1 MKLVPF
7 FEIDG
12 TRYEIKKTRWLITE
26 YNKLRENSSVSE
38 EDKALAMKATNL
50 LADIKKYAEKTE
62 ECWEK
67 LCTEPS
73 EENQRNYLM
82 FKGMSDTAI
91 ADYNAF
97 VSTNKALSKATENSF
112 AILEKLVIK
121 ALAEQYYDFNEGL
134 AKQTWDKFADSLEGN
149 DKVAEWL
156 NAMAECLF
164 VEESEEKNDFLS
176 QKRKAD
182 MERENNRKAALRN
195 KR

>member
-121 ALAEQYYDFNEGL
+121 ALAEQYYDFNEAL